1 MDGWMDGMDGCSSPN
16 YNNKCLVV
24 GRGVCCVV
32 QKKCTCSYQK
42 IMCQKRVKNNGKKN
56 TWRQETKKGPKKT
69 KVDIT
74 TTKKKLPPHS
84 SFLFPLL
91 KRAS

>member
-42 IMCQKRVKNNGKKN
+42 IMCQKRVKNNGKK
-56 TWRQETKKGPKKT
+56 THGDKRQKKDLKRQRW
-69 KVDIT
+69 DIT
-74 TTKKKLPPHS
+74 TTKKNYLLIPLS
-84 SFLFPLL
+84 SFLC
-91 KRAS
+91 

>member
-42 IMCQKRVKNNGKKN
+42 IMCQTKMAKKHMETRDKKR
-56 TWRQETKKGPKKT
+56 TSKT
-69 KVDIT
+69 KVHHIT
-74 TTKKKLPPHS
+74 TTKKNDLLIPLS
-84 SFLFPLL
+84 SFLC
-91 KRAS
+91 